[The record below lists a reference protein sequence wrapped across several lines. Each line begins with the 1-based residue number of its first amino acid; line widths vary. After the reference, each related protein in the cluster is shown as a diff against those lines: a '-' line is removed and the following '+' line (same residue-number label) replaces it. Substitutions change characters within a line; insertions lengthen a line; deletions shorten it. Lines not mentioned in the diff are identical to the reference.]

1 MKNTL
6 MRSAWLV
13 LAIGII
19 VNCFGC
25 GIYPKDAIAEL
36 KRNSAS
42 SLTAVT
48 ISGFYNAHPFA
59 LSFSEPSVL
68 KYLAAVL
75 RDASDDVGSG
85 MSFRIK
91 LRLSDGTE
99 SELMLQ
105 LPKAGS
111 QLYILVEKP
120 FPSDGKEYCVTLVD
134 PIPKE
139 LSVAL
144 LKIRT
149 GQVTNEMNST
159 PQP

>member
-1 MKNTL
+1 MKDAL

-25 GIYPKDAIAEL
+25 SIYPKDTIAEL

-48 ISGFYNAHPFA
+48 ITGYYHYHPFSIP
-59 LSFSEPSVL
+59 LKEPIVL
-68 KYLAAVL
+68 EYLTTML

-91 LRLSDGTE
+91 LRLNDGTE

-105 LPKAGS
+105 LPEAGS

-139 LSVAL
+139 LSDAL

-149 GQVTNEMNST
+149 GLVTNEVNSAR
-159 PQP
+159 QP

>member
-1 MKNTL
+1 

-25 GIYPKDAIAEL
+25 RNCPEDVIADL
-36 KRNSAS
+36 KKNSDL

-48 ISGFYNAHPFA
+48 ISGYYHYHPFVIP
-59 LSFSEPSVL
+59 LTERSVL
-68 KYLAAVL
+68 KYLTTML

-85 MSFRIK
+85 MTFSIS
-91 LRLSDGTE
+91 LRLNDGAE
-99 SELMLQ
+99 SKFEFE
-105 LPKAGS
+105 LPKAGI
-111 QLYILVEKP
+111 QLYIWVEKP
-120 FPSDGKEYCVTLVD
+120 FPSDGKEYCVTLAD
-134 PIPKE
+134 PIPQE
-139 LSVAL
+139 LSDAL

-159 PQP
+159 RQP